1 MGFLTKLK
9 LGRDDAGYVTNEIP
23 WASLEQSLKVKLDI
37 GVEKTLAVPSFAFR
51 FKITVSPGGV
61 VWCGHGSTPLAI
73 ATTNFVNETSEQN
86 PIIRSVFDASGTRIS
101 TLRFLSETD
110 DAFVQ
115 VIFYK
120 RDDADL
126 SK

>member
-23 WASLEQSLKVKLDI
+23 WASLEQSLKIKLDI
-37 GVEKTLAVPSFAFR
+37 GAQITLAVPSFAFR
-51 FKITVSPGGV
+51 AKFTVSPGGV

-73 ATTNFVNETSEQN
+73 ATTSFVNEISELN
-86 PIIRSVFDASGTRIS
+86 PIVRPMFDASGTRIS
-101 TLRFLSETD
+101 TLRFLAETD
-110 DAFVQ
+110 DVWVQ
-115 VIFYK
+115 IIFYK